1 MSDLLTKNQNE
12 KKKEQRQ
19 EDPDELPRWVKIFGI
34 IFIVFV
40 VVFGILHLAGRGLG
54 SHTSVIEQGENR
66 P

>member
-1 MSDLLTKNQNE
+1 MDLLTKNQNE

-19 EDPDELPRWVKIFGI
+19 EDSDELPRWVKIFGI
-34 IFIVFV
+34 IFIAFV

-54 SHTSVIEQGENR
+54 GHTSTVEQGESR